1 MMREVVVVLSN
12 IRSLYNVGAFFRT
25 ADGAGVQKI
34 ICCGITGTP
43 KNRRLWKVS
52 LGAEQS
58 VPWEYVEDTASAIA
72 ELQKND
78 YQIIGVELSPDSQV
92 YTSVTY
98 GQRVALVFGAE
109 VEGISQSILELCD
122 SIVHLPMRGQ
132 KESLNVSIVGGVM
145 IYYTLVEAS

>member
-1 MMREVVVVLSN
+1 MREVVVVLSN

-58 VPWEYVEDTASAIA
+58 VNWEYVEETADAL
-72 ELQKND
+72 ELLRKD
-78 YQIIGVELSPDSQV
+78 EYQIVGVELAPNSVP
-92 YTSVTY
+92 YTDIEY
-98 GQRVALVFGAE
+98 NNKVALVFGAE
-109 VEGISQSILELCD
+109 VEGISNDILAMCD
-122 SIVHLPMRGQ
+122 VVAHLPMRGQ

-145 IYYTLVEAS
+145 IYSLLK

>member
-1 MMREVVVVLSN
+1 VRDVVVVLSN

-58 VPWEYVEDTASAIA
+58 VDWEYIEETVIAI
-72 ELQKND
+72 EQLRTQQ
-78 YQIIGVELSPDSQV
+78 YQIVGVELTPTSQL
-92 YTSVTY
+92 YTDIIY
-98 GQRVALVFGAE
+98 DQKVALVFGAE
-109 VEGISQSILELCD
+109 VEGISSDILALCD
-122 SIVHLPMRGQ
+122 VIAQLPMRGQ

-145 IYYTLVEAS
+145 MYSLLQ

>member
-1 MMREVVVVLSN
+1 MREVVVILSN

-58 VPWEYVEDTASAIA
+58 VAWEYVEDTTTAITKLRD
-72 ELQKND
+72 ED
-78 YQIIGVELSPDSQV
+78 YQIVGVELSPNSQL
-92 YTSVTY
+92 YTSVAYT
-98 GQRVALVFGAE
+98 QKVALVFGAE
-109 VEGISQSILELCD
+109 VEGVSQEVLAMCD
-122 SIVHLPMRGQ
+122 NVVHLPMRGA
-132 KESLNVSIVGGVM
+132 KESLNVSVVGGVM
-145 IYYTLVEAS
+145 IYHILEEAPQ